1 MEYNIF
7 LDNSRTSSDMFYK
20 FNNPVYRNCITIK
33 NYKDFVEYIETNFQ
47 KDGSYPGFISFD
59 FHLSDVTLSI
69 TEDKTIFYNEDC
81 YQETGYECALWVINF
96 CKSHNLPIPKYFIHD
111 DNSYGKR
118 KISKI
123 FSNIVSNVE
132 QPKIVQDPFTE
143 KKEFPKEEKIKFPK
157 DTKKVLKVNKKFSF
171 EKLFDIV
178 KDTLTDSPKSRKE
191 LVSILINKLPNDI
204 PEKQKFSKINNL
216 LYLYKVKSDIKS
228 MGKAV
233 WCLPENQKVK

>member
-20 FNNPVYRNCITIK
+20 FNNPVYRNCVTIK

-47 KDGSYPGFISFD
+47 KDGSYPRFISFD

-96 CKSHNLPIPKYFIHD
+96 CKSHNLPIPNYFIHD

-118 KISKI
+118 KISKV
-123 FSNIVSNVE
+123 FSNVE
-132 QPKIVQDPFTE
+132 QPKIVQDPFTVVEPVSE
-143 KKEFPKEEKIKFPK
+143 KKVKFEKVK
-157 DTKKVLKVNKKFSF
+157 F
-171 EKLFDIV
+171 EKLFTVV
-178 KDTLTDSPKSRKE
+178 KDTLSNGPKTKKE
-191 LVSILINKLPNDI
+191 LVSILIDVLQKDI
-204 PEKQKFSKINNL
+204 PEKQKTAKINNL
-216 LYLYKVKSDIKS
+216 LHLYKEKGDIEGL
-228 MGKAV
+228 GKCM
-233 WCLPENQKVK
+233 WGLTKK